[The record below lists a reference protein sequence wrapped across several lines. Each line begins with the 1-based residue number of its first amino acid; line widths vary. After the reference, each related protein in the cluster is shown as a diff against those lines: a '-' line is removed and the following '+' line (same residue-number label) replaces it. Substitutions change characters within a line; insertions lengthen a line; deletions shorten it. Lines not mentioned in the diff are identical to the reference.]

1 MSFLQIWNN
10 IPKVLT
16 AKEKIFFYLLIFIF
30 SASLAGWAISFY
42 YSKTSAVANYGGEYI
57 EGMAGQPAHINP
69 LLSMSN
75 DADADISQLVYSGL
89 LKYDNDGKLIPDL
102 AESYDISDDKTTYT
116 FHLKN
121 GISWHDG
128 VPFSADDVVFT
139 INLLSDPSY
148 KSPLRSR
155 WQGVEASAPDSATV
169 TINTHTP
176 YSGFLQNATFGV
188 LPKHLWETI
197 QKDNFALTQLNL
209 EPIGTGPYK
218 YNSTQKDSKGNVIS
232 YKLVANPNYFLG
244 KPYISKV
251 DFNFYEDEASA
262 LSAFNRK
269 EVMGIGGLS
278 PQNIPEIKVMK
289 STQLNRLMTTR
300 YFALFLN
307 QTKSIPLSDDRVRE
321 ALNLATDR
329 QEIIGEVLG
338 GNGQPVYSPIL
349 PGMIG
354 YDQDLGKV
362 DYDTAKAN
370 SVLDD
375 AGWKMGDNGIRNK
388 DGNDLKISL
397 VTTDW
402 EELMKTADVIK
413 DQWEKIGAEVT
424 VSSYSISD
432 IQQNYIRPREYEALL
447 FGQVL
452 GSDPDPYSFW
462 HSSQKKDPG
471 LNLSMFGDSSTDQ
484 LIEAARTEFD
494 TQKRADD
501 YVQFQKKLIEE
512 LPAIFLYTPSYI
524 YPMNKQV
531 RGMEVSDLI
540 SPSKRFSNINNWYIS
555 TRRIWKK

>member
-16 AKEKIFFYLLIFIF
+16 AKERIFFYLLIFIF

-42 YSKTSAVANYGGEYI
+42 YSKTSAVPNYGGEYI

-75 DADADISQLVYSGL
+75 DADADLSQMIYSSL
-89 LKYDNDGKLIPDL
+89 LKYDDNGNLVPDL

-116 FHLKN
+116 FHLRSN
-121 GISWHDG
+121 VTWHDG
-128 VPFSADDVVFT
+128 AEFNADDVIFT
-139 INLLSDPSY
+139 LNILSDPSY
-148 KSPLRSR
+148 KSPLRSS
-155 WQGVEASAPDSATV
+155 WQGVDISSPDSKTV
-169 TINTHTP
+169 VMNTRTP
-176 YSGFLQNATFGV
+176 YSGFLQNATFGI
-188 LPKHLWETI
+188 LPKHLWETV

-218 YNSTQKDSKGNVIS
+218 YSSIQKDSKGNIIS

-244 KPYISKV
+244 KPYISKI
-251 DFNFYEDEASA
+251 DFNFYEDETSA

-289 STQLNRLMTTR
+289 STNLNRLMTTR

-307 QTKSIPLSDDRVRE
+307 QTKSIPLSDDHVRE

-329 QEIIGEVLG
+329 QEIIDKVLG
-338 GNGQPVYSPIL
+338 GNGQSVYSPIL

-354 YDQDLGKV
+354 YDQNMGKV
-362 DYDTAKAN
+362 GYDLEKAKN
-370 SVLDD
+370 ILEDN
-375 AGWKMGDNGIRNK
+375 GWKMGDNGIRSK
-388 DGNDLKISL
+388 DGTDLKISL

-402 EELMKTADVIK
+402 EELMKTADVIES
-413 DQWEKIGAEVT
+413 QWKKVGAEVS
-424 VSSYSISD
+424 VSGYSISD

-471 LNLSMFGDSSTDQ
+471 LNLSLFGDSSTDQ

-494 TQKRADD
+494 TQKRAED
-501 YVQFQKKLIEE
+501 YAKFQEKLTEE
-512 LPAIFLYTPSYI
+512 IPAIFLYTPSYI

-531 RGMEVSDLI
+531 RGMEVKNLV
-540 SPSKRFSNINNWYIS
+540 SPSKRFSNINTWYIS
-555 TRRIWKK
+555 TKRVWKK